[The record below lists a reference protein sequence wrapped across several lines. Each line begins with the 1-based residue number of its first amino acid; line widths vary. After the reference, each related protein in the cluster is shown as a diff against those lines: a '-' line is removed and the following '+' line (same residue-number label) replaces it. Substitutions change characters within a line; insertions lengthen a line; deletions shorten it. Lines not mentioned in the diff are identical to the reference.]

1 MVIKRALTS
10 WFRKCLL
17 ITFFQCF
24 QKILL
29 THQQIVSVVVSSNN
43 EKISDSGIML
53 DAKPC
58 LKCLV
63 IERAFW
69 EMHVLL
75 ELSKRYAT

>member
-1 MVIKRALTS
+1 MK
-10 WFRKCLL
+10 
-17 ITFFQCF
+17 
-24 QKILL
+24 
-29 THQQIVSVVVSSNN
+29 
-43 EKISDSGIML
+43 KISDLRIMP